1 MASSRFGSKQN
12 ELVFAPSMEHTAM
25 SSEWGKE
32 ISGYTSLGLLPQ
44 LAETRITFWSK
55 MRA

>member
-44 LAETRITFWSK
+44 LAETRITLSK